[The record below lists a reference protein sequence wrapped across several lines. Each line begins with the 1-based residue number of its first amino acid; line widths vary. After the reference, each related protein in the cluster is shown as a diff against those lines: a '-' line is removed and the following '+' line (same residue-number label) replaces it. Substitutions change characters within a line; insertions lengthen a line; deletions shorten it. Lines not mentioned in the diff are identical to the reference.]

1 MSKQV
6 DERVVSM
13 QFDNKQFESNVRTSM
28 STLDKLKQKL
38 NLSGAAKGLEDVER
52 SAKKIDFNPL
62 ANSAGVVAVKF
73 SHMQATIQHRLN
85 QLVDNTIA
93 AARKITN
100 AFTIDP
106 VKSGFQE
113 YETQIGAVQTILANT
128 SHNGTNLDQVN
139 AALDELNHYA
149 DKTIYNF
156 TEMTRNIG
164 TFTAAG
170 VDLQTSV
177 DSIKGIANLAAVSG
191 STSQQA
197 STAMYQL
204 SQALAAGKVS
214 LMDWNSVVSAGMSGK
229 VFQDALVRT
238 SELLGTGAEKSI
250 KLYGSFRESLTQG
263 EWLTTQVLTETLK
276 QFAGAYSKADLI
288 QQGFTES
295 QAEEIAKMAVTAED
309 AATKVKTFTQLMDTL
324 KEAAQSGWTQT
335 WELIIGDFEE
345 AKELFTGISDFLG
358 EIINK
363 ISDRRNSI
371 IEGAFSSGW
380 KKFTK
385 QISEYGIETDV
396 FLGNVETWLDKHGK
410 QLDPLIKKYGTLEK
424 AIRVGA
430 VSTDVLKTVLTDMT
444 KSAGNLDKI
453 TKALKFGNTGDDVK
467 LAQTALKKLG
477 YDLGEFGKN
486 ADGLD
491 GKFGKVTKA
500 AVEAFQTANK
510 LKVTGVVDKETLAAL
525 EKANKSTVKIT
536 ENIDELVGSITEL
549 GGRELLIQSFKNA
562 FKGLSNIFGEVGKA
576 WRKVF
581 PPKSVEERSKKLYGL
596 IESIHEFSKTL
607 TRSWNTDDRLR
618 RTFEG
623 LFAVLKMVSDLAG
636 GALKIGFKVL
646 GKILGAF
653 DLDILDLTAA
663 AGDALVKFR
672 EWVTETGP
680 LAKGLDKVA
689 EVVKNCAIAIGGW
702 VKKAWELPIVQ
713 KTVEKL
719 KTSFVDAFKR
729 LKENFSNGQ
738 EILSSFIERVKAMD
752 GLTLENVKSALKDF
766 WENVVKK
773 FFNVGDAF
781 ESASNAIADF
791 KDNVREKLD
800 AAGGALGKFR
810 DKVVEIVDWI
820 KEKFSSINLGNVFA
834 ILLSGG
840 LILIVK
846 KILSVFELFG
856 NGFGSFVDAIK
867 NVGEAFTGIGTSI
880 TKTLKSFQ
888 TKLKAEAL
896 KAIATSVLMLVGAI
910 AILCYLPEDR
920 LWPAVGALSAVM
932 GMLTALSFA
941 IGFIAKHTLE
951 FAKISVFVLSLGSAL
966 LMLSISL
973 AIIAG
978 IPSDSIDQA
987 LTVVS
992 VLVGLIVGLIAV
1004 SKLAGDMTKTMFLGQ
1019 MILKVAFSLLI
1030 AVAAMKLIAT
1040 ISEEDIAKS
1049 ITVVSILEILLAGL
1063 MVASKLAGDMTKT
1076 MFLGQMIQKIA
1087 ISLLIMVAA
1096 MKLIATMSE
1105 DDLGKGL
1112 IVISALEALIAA
1124 LMVVSRLAGPLEK
1137 TAFIGI
1143 MVKKIAVG
1151 MLIMV
1156 AAMKLIAS
1164 MSTEDL
1170 TKGIIVMAL
1179 LEGLIVGLIAASKL
1193 AGKNAKNASQ
1203 LGSMILKI
1211 SVAFLIL
1218 AGAMAIINLLKPE
1231 DLVKAIAAIGAVSL
1245 IFAGLIAVTKF
1256 GKASKN
1262 LNATIYSLTIA
1273 VAGIAIALA
1282 ALAMV
1287 DQSDLQSASAC
1298 LSAVM
1303 GVFSGLIASTKFI
1316 QTQKGS
1322 FSKVL
1327 GTLAVLTVIV
1337 VALGAVIYGLAQI
1350 PNPDNALT
1358 ASLALSV
1365 LVLALSGAAVI
1376 LSRFTGTFK
1385 DAILGVVALTVMV
1398 APLFVFMRVLQ
1409 AMDGVQNA
1417 TKNVLALVTLTAA
1430 LTLLL
1435 IPLCLVGAIAS
1446 TNAMIV
1452 AAGILSLTL
1461 MAVPLFAFIKI
1472 LEQMQGIQG
1481 AEANVKLLI
1490 DMVTVLGDLLI
1501 KLAIVGPLAL
1511 IGVAAMTA
1519 LTALMVAIGALA
1531 VGIGH
1536 LMENNEG
1543 LEQFLDKGIPIMVK
1557 LAGAIGQMIGAF
1569 IEAIARSLLNILVDM
1584 GFALSNFAIAIQPF
1598 CALIKQ
1604 VDGNVAKGAGCL
1616 AAAIIAIA
1624 VADFISGILTLGGL
1638 ALVPLALQLSSFM
1651 LALTPFI
1658 MGLRSMTEK
1667 DVAAA
1672 QSLANLIAVL
1682 TVADLIDGIKRFF
1695 GSGVNF
1701 GAFGDQL
1708 AVFGEGI
1715 CKFADSI
1722 KGLSDATLDKVDIAA
1737 NAGKKMA
1744 EMAQAIPSEG
1754 GWLQTILGFKDLEG
1768 FGDGLASFGKS
1779 LVDFSDSINDLDK
1792 KDIQQIETA
1801 AVAAMKLVDLANAI
1815 PSSGG
1820 FWQGIIGFKD
1830 LEGFGAG
1837 LEELGGS
1844 LVAFSK
1850 TVNELDDND
1859 IKQIERASGATSKLV
1874 DVAKAIPEG
1883 TNSKNA
1889 GIWGRITG
1897 FKDMSGFSDGLKNLG
1912 EGIATYKEK
1921 IGTITDDDVTSI
1933 NKSKEAIEAI
1943 ASAAGAIPDTGGWG
1957 EAIAGGKDVNA
1968 FGKGASSLAR
1978 GVYDYAVTARK
1989 ITDDDIKDITNSKDA
2004 VTEMATVADEVPT
2017 DTNFDNVNSF
2027 GKNMKSLASYLVGYV
2042 NTVSGLDNISIT
2054 KITYSKSA
2062 AKGISE
2068 IAKEFDGINSFT
2080 LAAVSGSIGK
2090 LASTIAG
2097 LANKDFSGAT
2107 AFSEALETIGTTS
2120 IDGVV
2125 EVFNECSSI
2134 MSDTGKT
2141 MISNLISGM
2150 TSMHLPLK
2158 IAVSGLSLMV
2168 AAPFSNS
2175 ASKTAFT
2182 GAGVSIVSYLMSGMT
2197 SKKGALI
2204 VAALSLVST
2213 VSGSL
2218 RSSYS
2223 GFKYA
2228 GKYLAQGF
2236 ADGISSKTETVKAK
2250 AREMAKAAYESAR
2263 KALAINSPSKIFRRL
2278 GTSVP
2283 EGFAMGIDKLGGMVK
2298 SSSENMANTAFDG
2311 TRNALSRITDIIEGN
2326 VDTQPTIRPVLDL
2339 SEVSAGAGAIN
2350 GMFGMNP
2357 SVKMLANVGSISSM
2371 MNKNQNGTNDDV
2383 ISAIKD
2389 LGSKLSGRSGDTYQI
2404 NGVTYDDGSN
2414 ITDAVKTL
2422 VRAARVERRI

>member
-6 DERVVSM
+6 DERIVSM

-38 NLSGAAKGLEDVER
+38 NLSGAAKGLENVNTAAKNCKLSPIANAAEAVSLKFNAMYTIADQALR
-52 SAKKIDFNPL
+52 NITNSAMYYGKKIT
-62 ANSAGVVAVKF
+62 SA
-73 SHMQATIQHRLN
+73 L
-85 QLVDNTIA
+85 
-93 AARKITN
+93 
-100 AFTIDP
+100 TIDP
-106 VKSGFQE
+106 IKSGFQE

-214 LMDWNSVVSAGMSGK
+214 LMDWNSVVNAGMGGK

-250 KLYGSFRESLTQG
+250 KLYGSFRESLTKG
-263 EWLTTQVLTETLK
+263 EWLTTKVLTETLK

-295 QAEEIAKMAVTAED
+295 QAEEIAKMAVTAEE
-309 AATKVKTFTQLMDTL
+309 AATKVKTFSQLMDTL
-324 KEAAQSGWTQT
+324 KEALQSGWTQT
-335 WELIIGDFEE
+335 WEIIIGDFEE
-345 AKELFTGISDFLG
+345 AKKLFTGISDFLG

-363 ISDRRNSI
+363 TSNDRNAVL
-371 IEGAFSSGW
+371 EGAFASGW

-385 QISEYGIETDV
+385 QINEYGMETGT
-396 FLGNVETWLDKHGK
+396 FLGNVEKALEKHGDK
-410 QLDPLIKKYGTLEK
+410 VDPLVKKYGSLEE
-424 AIRVGA
+424 AIKSGA
-430 VSTDVLKTVLTDMT
+430 VSTDILKEALGGIN
-444 KSAGNLDKI
+444 KSLVDLSKI
-453 TKALKFGNTGDDVK
+453 KKDLKFGNTGDDVK

-562 FKGLSNIFGEVGKA
+562 FKGFSNIFGEVGKA

-738 EILSSFIERVKAMD
+738 AILSSFIERVKAMD

-791 KDNVREKLD
+791 KDNIREKLD

-810 DKVVEIVDWI
+810 DKVVEIIDWF

-846 KILSVFELFG
+846 KILSVFKLFG
-856 NGFGSFVDAIK
+856 NGFVSFVDAIK

-896 KAIATSVLMLVGAI
+896 KAIATSILMLVGAI

-920 LWPAVGALSAVM
+920 LWPAVGALAAVI

-941 IGFIAKHTLE
+941 IGFIAKNTLE
-951 FAKISVFVLSLGSAL
+951 FVKISGFVLSLSSAL

-978 IPSDSIDQA
+978 IPSDGIDQA
-987 LTVVS
+987 LIVVS
-992 VLVGLIVGLIAV
+992 VLVGLMVGLMAA

-1019 MILKVAFSLLI
+1019 MIQKIAFSLLI

-1040 ISEEDIAKS
+1040 MSEEDIAKS
-1049 ITVVSILEILLAGL
+1049 ITVVAILEILLAGL

-1087 ISLLIMVAA
+1087 ISLLIMVAS

-1124 LMVVSRLAGPLEK
+1124 LIAVSRLAGPLEK
-1137 TAFIGI
+1137 TAFIGR

-1156 AAMKLIAS
+1156 TAMKLIAS
-1164 MSTEDL
+1164 MTTEDL
-1170 TKGIIVMAL
+1170 EKGLVVLGILEALII
-1179 LEGLIVGLIAASKL
+1179 GLIAVSKL
-1193 AGKNAKNASQ
+1193 AGKRASEA
-1203 LGSMILKI
+1203 GSMIMKI
-1211 SVAFLIL
+1211 GVAFLLI
-1218 AGAMAIINLLKPE
+1218 AASMAIISLLKPE
-1231 DLVKAIAAIGAVSL
+1231 DIEKAVAAIGAVSA
-1245 IFAGLIAVTKF
+1245 IFAGLIAVTKY

-1262 LNATIYSLTIA
+1262 LNATIYALTIA
-1273 VAGIAIALA
+1273 VAGIAIVLA

-1298 LSAVM
+1298 LSSVM
-1303 GVFSGLIASTKFI
+1303 GVLSGLIASMKFI
-1316 QTQKGS
+1316 QTGKGAFLKS
-1322 FSKVL
+1322 V
-1327 GTLAVLTVIV
+1327 GTIAVLTVV
-1337 VALGAVIYGLAQI
+1337 VAALGAVIYALAQI

-1385 DAILGVVALTVMV
+1385 DAILGVVALTAMAV
-1398 APLFVFMRVLQ
+1398 PLFAFMKVLQ

-1435 IPLCLVGAIAS
+1435 IPLCLVGSIAF

-1461 MAVPLFAFIKI
+1461 MAVPLFAFI
-1472 LEQMQGIQG
+1472 LVLQQMKGIQG
-1481 AEANVKLLI
+1481 AEANVMLLI

-1511 IGVAAMTA
+1511 IGVIAMTA

-1531 VGIGH
+1531 VGIGY
-1536 LMENNEG
+1536 LMENVEG

-1584 GFALSNFAIAIQPF
+1584 GFALSNFAVAIQPF
-1598 CALIKQ
+1598 CALIKN
-1604 VDGNVAKGAGCL
+1604 VNGNVVKGAGCL

-1638 ALVPLALQLSSFM
+1638 ALVPLASQLSLFM

-1737 NAGKKMA
+1737 SAGKKMA

-1754 GWLQTILGFKDLEG
+1754 GLWQRLMGFKDLDG
-1768 FGDGLASFGKS
+1768 FGESLASFGDS
-1779 LVDFSDSINDLDK
+1779 LVAFSDSISTLEDND
-1792 KDIQQIETA
+1792 ITQIGKA
-1801 AVAAMKLVDLANAI
+1801 ADASMKLVDLANAI
-1815 PSSGG
+1815 PSDGG
-1820 FWQGIIGFKD
+1820 IWQRIIGFKD
-1830 LEGFGAG
+1830 LSGFGEG
-1837 LEELGGS
+1837 LENLGDS
-1844 LVAFSK
+1844 LVVFSD
-1850 TVNELDDND
+1850 TISDLTDDD
-1859 IKQIERASGATSKLV
+1859 ISLIEKAAAATSKLV
-1874 DVAKAIPEG
+1874 DVNNAIPSENG
-1883 TNSKNA
+1883 F
-1889 GIWGRITG
+1889 WQRIVG
-1897 FKDMSGFSDGLKNLG
+1897 FKDLTGFSDGLKNLG
-1912 EGIATYKEK
+1912 GGIAVYTEK
-1921 IGTITDDDVTSI
+1921 VRGITDDDIASI
-1933 NKSKEAIEAI
+1933 NKSTDAIKAIADAAEAIP
-1943 ASAAGAIPDTGGWG
+1943 STGGWG

-1978 GVYDYAVTARK
+1978 GVYDYVVTARK
-1989 ITDDDIKDITNSKDA
+1989 ITDDDIEDIANSKYA

-2017 DTNFDNVNSF
+2017 DTNFDNVSSF

-2054 KITYSKSA
+2054 KITYSKYA

-2125 EVFNECSSI
+2125 EVFNECGSI

-2141 MISNLISGM
+2141 MISDLISGM
-2150 TSMHLPLK
+2150 TSMQLPLK

-2168 AAPFSNS
+2168 AVPFSNS

-2223 GFKYA
+2223 GFKSA

-2236 ADGISSKTETVKAK
+2236 ADGISSKMETVKAK

-2389 LGSKLSGRSGDTYQI
+2389 LGSKLIGRSGDTYQI

>member
-38 NLSGAAKGLEDVER
+38 NLSGAAKGLENVNTAAKNCKLSPIANAAEAVSLKFNAMYTIADQALR
-52 SAKKIDFNPL
+52 NITNSAMYYGKKIT
-62 ANSAGVVAVKF
+62 SA
-73 SHMQATIQHRLN
+73 L
-85 QLVDNTIA
+85 
-93 AARKITN
+93 
-100 AFTIDP
+100 TIDP
-106 VKSGFQE
+106 IKSGFQE

-214 LMDWNSVVSAGMSGK
+214 LMDWNSVVNAGMGGK

-250 KLYGSFRESLTQG
+250 KLYGSFRESLTKG
-263 EWLTTQVLTETLK
+263 EWLTTKVLTETLK

-295 QAEEIAKMAVTAED
+295 QAEEIAKMAVTAEE
-309 AATKVKTFTQLMDTL
+309 AATKVKTFSQLMDTL
-324 KEAAQSGWTQT
+324 KEALQSGWTQT
-335 WELIIGDFEE
+335 WEIIIGDFEE
-345 AKELFTGISDFLG
+345 AKKLFTGISDFLG

-363 ISDRRNSI
+363 TSNDRNAVL
-371 IEGAFSSGW
+371 EGAFASGW

-385 QISEYGIETDV
+385 QINEYGMETDA

-410 QLDPLIKKYGTLEK
+410 QLDPLIEKYGTLEK
-424 AIRVGA
+424 AIKAGA
-430 VSTDVLKTVLTDMT
+430 VSSDVLKLALKEMSKPLVD
-444 KSAGNLDKI
+444 LDKI
-453 TKALKFGNTGDDVK
+453 TKNLKFGNAGDDVK

-510 LKVTGVVDKETLAAL
+510 LKVTGIIDDATLDAL
-525 EKANKSTVKIT
+525 KKANKSTVDIK
-536 ENIDELVGSITEL
+536 ENLDELVNSITDL

-653 DLDILDLTAA
+653 NLDILDLTAA

-672 EWVTETGP
+672 DWVTETGP
-680 LAKGLDKVA
+680 IAKGLNRVIEA
-689 EVVKNCAIAIGGW
+689 VKNCALAVWGW
-702 VKKAWELPIVQ
+702 LKKVWELPAVQ
-713 KTVEKL
+713 KIVENL
-719 KTSFVDAFKR
+719 KISFVDAFDR

-766 WENVVKK
+766 WENVIKK

-791 KDNVREKLD
+791 KDNIREKLD

-820 KEKFSSINLGNVFA
+820 KEKFGSINLGNVFA

-856 NGFGSFVDAIK
+856 NGFVSFVDAIK

-896 KAIATSVLMLVGAI
+896 KAIATSILMLVGAI
-910 AILCYLPEDR
+910 AILCYLPADR
-920 LWPAVGALSAVM
+920 LWPAVGALAAVI
-932 GMLTALSFA
+932 GILTALSFA
-941 IGFIAKHTLE
+941 IGFIAKNTLE
-951 FAKISVFVLSLGSAL
+951 FAKISGFVLSLGSAL
-966 LMLSISL
+966 LILSISL

-978 IPSDSIDQA
+978 IPSDGIDQA
-987 LTVVS
+987 LIVVS
-992 VLVGLIVGLIAV
+992 VLVGLMVGLMAA

-1019 MILKVAFSLLI
+1019 MIQKIAFSLLI

-1040 ISEEDIAKS
+1040 MSEEDIAKS
-1049 ITVVSILEILLAGL
+1049 ITVVAILEILLAGL

-1087 ISLLIMVAA
+1087 ISLLIMVAS

-1124 LMVVSRLAGPLEK
+1124 LIAVSRLAGPLEK
-1137 TAFIGI
+1137 TAFIGR

-1164 MSTEDL
+1164 MTTEDL
-1170 TKGIIVMAL
+1170 EKGLVVLGILEALII
-1179 LEGLIVGLIAASKL
+1179 GLIAVSKL
-1193 AGKNAKNASQ
+1193 AGKRASEA
-1203 LGSMILKI
+1203 GSMIMKI
-1211 SVAFLIL
+1211 GVAFLLI
-1218 AGAMAIINLLKPE
+1218 AASMAIISLLKPE
-1231 DLVKAIAAIGAVSL
+1231 DIEKAVAAIGAVSA
-1245 IFAGLIAVTKF
+1245 IFAGLIAVTKY

-1262 LNATIYSLTIA
+1262 LNATIYALTIA
-1273 VAGIAIALA
+1273 VAGIAIVLA

-1303 GVFSGLIASTKFI
+1303 GVFSGLIASMKFI
-1316 QTQKGS
+1316 QTGKGAFLKS
-1322 FSKVL
+1322 V
-1327 GTLAVLTVIV
+1327 GTIAVLTVV
-1337 VALGAVIYGLAQI
+1337 VAALGAVIYALAQI

-1385 DAILGVVALTVMV
+1385 DAILGVVALAAMA
-1398 APLFVFMRVLQ
+1398 APLFAFMKVLQ

-1417 TKNVLALVTLTAA
+1417 TKNVLALATLTAA

-1435 IPLCLVGAIAS
+1435 IPLCLVGSIAS

-1461 MAVPLFAFIKI
+1461 MAVPLFAFIFV
-1472 LEQMQGIQG
+1472 LQQMKGIQG
-1481 AEANVKLLI
+1481 AEANLMLLI

-1511 IGVAAMTA
+1511 IGVIAMTA

-1531 VGIGH
+1531 VGIGY
-1536 LMENNEG
+1536 LMENVEG

-1604 VDGNVAKGAGCL
+1604 VDGNVVKGAGCL

-1779 LVDFSDSINDLDK
+1779 LVDFSDSITDLDK

-1801 AVAAMKLVDLANAI
+1801 AGAAMKLVDLANAI

-1897 FKDMSGFSDGLKNLG
+1897 FKDMSGFSEGLKNLG

-1978 GVYDYAVTARK
+1978 GVYDYVVTARK
-1989 ITDDDIKDITNSKDA
+1989 ITDDDIEDITNSKDA

-2017 DTNFDNVNSF
+2017 DTNFDNVSSF

-2054 KITYSKSA
+2054 KIAYSKSA

-2125 EVFNECSSI
+2125 EVFNECGSI

-2236 ADGISSKTETVKAK
+2236 ADGISSKMETVKAK
-2250 AREMAKAAYESAR
+2250 AMEMAKAAYESAR

-2283 EGFAMGIDKLGGMVK
+2283 EGFAMGIDKLGGVVK

>member
-52 SAKKIDFNPL
+52 SVKKIDFNPL

-214 LMDWNSVVSAGMSGK
+214 LMDWNSVVNAGMGGK

-263 EWLTTQVLTETLK
+263 ECLTTQVLTETLK

-358 EIINK
+358 ETINK

-424 AIRVGA
+424 AIRAGA

-453 TKALKFGNTGDDVK
+453 TKALKFGNVGEDVK

-510 LKVTGVVDKETLAAL
+510 LKVTGVIDDETLAAL
-525 EKANKSTVKIT
+525 KKANKSTVDIK
-536 ENIDELVGSITEL
+536 ENLDELLSSITDL

-752 GLTLENVKSALKDF
+752 GLTLENVKSAIKDF

-846 KILSVFELFG
+846 KILSVFEIFG
-856 NGFGSFVDAIK
+856 NGFVSFVDAIK

-910 AILCYLPEDR
+910 AILCYLPADR
-920 LWPAVGALSAVM
+920 LWPAVGALAAVI

-941 IGFIAKHTLE
+941 IGFIAKNTLE
-951 FAKISVFVLSLGSAL
+951 FAKISGFVLSLGSAL

-978 IPSDSIDQA
+978 IPSDGIDQA
-987 LTVVS
+987 LIVVS
-992 VLVGLIVGLIAV
+992 VLVGLMVGLMAA

-1019 MILKVAFSLLI
+1019 MIQKIAFSLLI

-1040 ISEEDIAKS
+1040 MSEEDVVKS
-1049 ITVVSILEILLAGL
+1049 ITVVAILEILLAGL

-1124 LMVVSRLAGPLEK
+1124 LIAVSRLAGPLEK
-1137 TAFIGI
+1137 TAFIGG

-1170 TKGIIVMAL
+1170 EKGIVVLGILEAL
-1179 LEGLIVGLIAASKL
+1179 IIGLIAVSKL
-1193 AGKNAKNASQ
+1193 AGKRASEA
-1203 LGSMILKI
+1203 GSMIMKI
-1211 SVAFLIL
+1211 GVAFLLI
-1218 AGAMAIINLLKPE
+1218 AASMAIISLLKPE
-1231 DLVKAIAAIGAVSL
+1231 DIEKAVAAIGAVSA

-1287 DQSDLQSASAC
+1287 DQSKLQSASAC

-1327 GTLAVLTVIV
+1327 GTLAVLTVVV

-1350 PNPDNALT
+1350 PNPDNAIA
-1358 ASLALSV
+1358 ASLALST
-1365 LVLALSGAAVI
+1365 LLLALSGAAVI
-1376 LSRFTGTFK
+1376 LSRFTGTFT
-1385 DAILGVVALTVMV
+1385 DAILGVVALAAMA
-1398 APLFVFMRVLQ
+1398 APLFAFVLVLQ
-1409 AMDGVQNA
+1409 QMQGVQNA
-1417 TKNVLALVTLTAA
+1417 MDNVLALVVLTTA
-1430 LTLLL
+1430 LSLLL

-1446 TNAMIV
+1446 ANAMIV

-1481 AEANVKLLI
+1481 AEANVMLLI

-1531 VGIGH
+1531 VGIGY
-1536 LMENNEG
+1536 LMENVEG
-1543 LEQFLDKGIPIMVK
+1543 LEGFLDKGIPIMVK

-1569 IEAIARSLLNILVDM
+1569 IKAIAQSLLNILVDM
-1584 GFALSNFAIAIQPF
+1584 GTALSDFAVAIEPF
-1598 CALIKQ
+1598 CTFVKTI
-1604 VDGNVAKGAGCL
+1604 DGSVASGAGFL
-1616 AAAIIAIA
+1616 ALAILAIA
-1624 VADFISGILTLGGL
+1624 VTDFISAILTLGGL
-1638 ALVPLALQLSSFM
+1638 SLVPLGTQLSMFM
-1651 LALTPFI
+1651 LAAQPFI
-1658 MGLRSMTEK
+1658 ISLRSMSQK
-1667 DVAAA
+1667 DVDAAM
-1672 QSLANLIAVL
+1672 SLAGLIVAL
-1682 TVADLIDGIKRFF
+1682 TVADVINGIKSFF
-1695 GSGVNF
+1695 GSGVDF
-1701 GAFGDQL
+1701 GQFGEQLAAFGKGVCD
-1708 AVFGEGI
+1708 
-1715 CKFADSI
+1715 FADSI
-1722 KGLSDATLDKVDIAA
+1722 KGLSDETLTKVDIAA
-1737 NAGKKMA
+1737 SAGKKMA
-1744 EMAQAIPSEG
+1744 EM
-1754 GWLQTILGFKDLEG
+1754 LQRPRRVWR
-1768 FGDGLASFGKS
+1768 KS
-1779 LVDFSDSINDLDK
+1779 CFI
-1792 KDIQQIETA
+1792 
-1801 AVAAMKLVDLANAI
+1801 
-1815 PSSGG
+1815 
-1820 FWQGIIGFKD
+1820 
-1830 LEGFGAG
+1830 
-1837 LEELGGS
+1837 
-1844 LVAFSK
+1844 
-1850 TVNELDDND
+1850 
-1859 IKQIERASGATSKLV
+1859 
-1874 DVAKAIPEG
+1874 
-1883 TNSKNA
+1883 
-1889 GIWGRITG
+1889 
-1897 FKDMSGFSDGLKNLG
+1897 
-1912 EGIATYKEK
+1912 
-1921 IGTITDDDVTSI
+1921 
-1933 NKSKEAIEAI
+1933 
-1943 ASAAGAIPDTGGWG
+1943 
-1957 EAIAGGKDVNA
+1957 
-1968 FGKGASSLAR
+1968 
-1978 GVYDYAVTARK
+1978 
-1989 ITDDDIKDITNSKDA
+1989 
-2004 VTEMATVADEVPT
+2004 
-2017 DTNFDNVNSF
+2017 
-2027 GKNMKSLASYLVGYV
+2027 
-2042 NTVSGLDNISIT
+2042 
-2054 KITYSKSA
+2054 
-2062 AKGISE
+2062 
-2068 IAKEFDGINSFT
+2068 
-2080 LAAVSGSIGK
+2080 
-2090 LASTIAG
+2090 
-2097 LANKDFSGAT
+2097 
-2107 AFSEALETIGTTS
+2107 
-2120 IDGVV
+2120 
-2125 EVFNECSSI
+2125 
-2134 MSDTGKT
+2134 
-2141 MISNLISGM
+2141 
-2150 TSMHLPLK
+2150 
-2158 IAVSGLSLMV
+2158 
-2168 AAPFSNS
+2168 
-2175 ASKTAFT
+2175 
-2182 GAGVSIVSYLMSGMT
+2182 
-2197 SKKGALI
+2197 
-2204 VAALSLVST
+2204 
-2213 VSGSL
+2213 
-2218 RSSYS
+2218 
-2223 GFKYA
+2223 
-2228 GKYLAQGF
+2228 
-2236 ADGISSKTETVKAK
+2236 
-2250 AREMAKAAYESAR
+2250 
-2263 KALAINSPSKIFRRL
+2263 RRL
-2278 GTSVP
+2278 ACC
-2283 EGFAMGIDKLGGMVK
+2283 FL
-2298 SSSENMANTAFDG
+2298 
-2311 TRNALSRITDIIEGN
+2311 R
-2326 VDTQPTIRPVLDL
+2326 
-2339 SEVSAGAGAIN
+2339 
-2350 GMFGMNP
+2350 
-2357 SVKMLANVGSISSM
+2357 
-2371 MNKNQNGTNDDV
+2371 
-2383 ISAIKD
+2383 
-2389 LGSKLSGRSGDTYQI
+2389 
-2404 NGVTYDDGSN
+2404 
-2414 ITDAVKTL
+2414 
-2422 VRAARVERRI
+2422 

>member
-214 LMDWNSVVSAGMSGK
+214 LMDWNSVVNAGMGGK

-263 EWLTTQVLTETLK
+263 EWLTTKVLTETLK

-385 QISEYGIETDV
+385 QISEYGIETNV

-424 AIRVGA
+424 AIRAGA

-653 DLDILDLTAA
+653 NLDILDLTAA

-672 EWVTETGP
+672 DWVTETGP
-680 LAKGLDKVA
+680 IAKGLNRVIEA
-689 EVVKNCAIAIGGW
+689 VKNCALAVWGW
-702 VKKAWELPIVQ
+702 LKKVWELPAVQ
-713 KTVEKL
+713 KIVENL

-738 EILSSFIERVKAMD
+738 AILSSFIERVKAMD

-846 KILSVFELFG
+846 KILSVFKLFG

-910 AILCYLPEDR
+910 AILCYLPADR
-920 LWPAVGALSAVM
+920 LWPAVGALAAVI

-941 IGFIAKHTLE
+941 IGFIAKNTLE
-951 FAKISVFVLSLGSAL
+951 FAKISGFVLSLGSAL

-978 IPSDSIDQA
+978 IPSDGIDRA
-987 LTVVS
+987 LIVVS
-992 VLVGLIVGLIAV
+992 VLVGLMVGLMAA

-1019 MILKVAFSLLI
+1019 MIQKIAISLLI

-1040 ISEEDIAKS
+1040 MSEEDIAKS
-1049 ITVVSILEILLAGL
+1049 ITVVAILEILLAGL

-1124 LMVVSRLAGPLEK
+1124 LIAVSRLAGPLEK
-1137 TAFIGI
+1137 TAFIGG

-1170 TKGIIVMAL
+1170 EKGIVVLGILEAL
-1179 LEGLIVGLIAASKL
+1179 IIGLIAVSKL
-1193 AGKNAKNASQ
+1193 AGKRASEA
-1203 LGSMILKI
+1203 GSMIMKI
-1211 SVAFLIL
+1211 GVAFLLI
-1218 AGAMAIINLLKPE
+1218 AASMAIISLLKPE
-1231 DLVKAIAAIGAVSL
+1231 DIEKAVAAIGAVSA
-1245 IFAGLIAVTKF
+1245 IFAGLIAVTKY

-1262 LNATIYSLTIA
+1262 LNATIYALTIA
-1273 VAGIAIALA
+1273 VAGIAIALS

-1287 DQSDLQSASAC
+1287 DQSKLQSASAC

-1327 GTLAVLTVIV
+1327 GTLAVLTVVV

-1350 PNPDNALT
+1350 PNPGNALT

-1376 LSRFTGTFK
+1376 LSKFTGTFT
-1385 DAILGVVALTVMV
+1385 DAILGVVALAAMA
-1398 APLFVFMRVLQ
+1398 APLFAFVLVLQ
-1409 AMDGVQNA
+1409 QMQGVQDA
-1417 TKNVLALVTLTAA
+1417 MGNVMALVVLTTA
-1430 LTLLL
+1430 LSLLL
-1435 IPLCLVGAIAS
+1435 IPLCLVGAKAS
-1446 TNAMIV
+1446 ANAMIIV
-1452 AAGILSLTL
+1452 AGILSLTL
-1461 MAVPLFAFIKI
+1461 MAVPLFVFIKI

-1536 LMENNEG
+1536 LMENNKG

-1701 GAFGDQL
+1701 GAFGGQL

-1779 LVDFSDSINDLDK
+1779 LVDFSDSITDLDK

-1801 AVAAMKLVDLANAI
+1801 AGAAMKLVDLANAI

-1830 LEGFGAG
+1830 LEGFGDG

-1978 GVYDYAVTARK
+1978 GVYDYVVTARK
-1989 ITDDDIKDITNSKDA
+1989 ITDDDIEDITNSKDA

-2017 DTNFDNVNSF
+2017 DTNFDNVSSF

-2125 EVFNECSSI
+2125 EVFNECGSI

-2158 IAVSGLSLMV
+2158 IAVSGLSMMV

-2236 ADGISSKTETVKAK
+2236 ADGISSKMETVKAK

-2263 KALAINSPSKIFRRL
+2263 KTLAINSPSKIFRRL

-2350 GMFGMNP
+2350 GMFGMTP